1 MQEARMSDTSEYA
14 DDVTD
19 LRTAQR
25 MIAQLRR
32 QVVELVELSEPA
44 EGEVSVFLDEE
55 HMRMLQILYE
65 RCRLF
70 EEQDEEWEFIDAV
83 SEFVSGW
90 IDVQWD
96 TVRTED
102 DPHLLRRQI
111 TPSA

>member
-1 MQEARMSDTSEYA
+1 MSDYA
-14 DDVTD
+14 EDVTD

-25 MIAQLRR
+25 MIAQLRQ
-32 QVVELVELSEPA
+32 QVEELHDMCEPA
-44 EGEVSVFLDEE
+44 PGEVSVFLDKE

-96 TVRTED
+96 TVRMED

>member
-1 MQEARMSDTSEYA
+1 MSDSA

-19 LRTAQR
+19 LPTAQR

-32 QVVELVELSEPA
+32 QVVDLVELSEPA
-44 EGEVSVFLDEE
+44 EGEVSVFLDKER
-55 HMRMLQILYE
+55 MRMLNILYE

-70 EEQDEEWEFIDAV
+70 EEQDEEWEFTDAV

-96 TVRTED
+96 TVRMED
-102 DPHLLRRQI
+102 DPGLLRRQI